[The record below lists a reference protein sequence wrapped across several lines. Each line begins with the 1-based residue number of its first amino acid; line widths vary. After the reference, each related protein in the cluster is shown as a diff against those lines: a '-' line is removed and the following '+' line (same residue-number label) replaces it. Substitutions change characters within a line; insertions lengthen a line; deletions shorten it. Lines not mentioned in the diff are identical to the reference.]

1 MRYIENIVN
10 EIYDYSKIPFQLI
23 VNEISVY
30 SSQKFKIHE
39 NCIKKKIEY
48 RNIRYTLI
56 ISNEYS
62 LAINLLIFCLKSK
75 LKDIALKK
83 EDIII
88 SLLNDK
94 EIDKEIINNIYPE
107 INEKFQFINIFIDKY
122 SEHIISYIKESYLG
136 SDTEVITYN
145 ESILIIGNFE
155 DALEH
160 ANSIK
165 ETINNEWYKKC
176 YISYCEVYNYL
187 NIKNAYKETSYKVQ
201 LAVKYG
207 VSEEIFDENKLIL
220 EGIVEAIP
228 EELKNKIFSSFNSKI
243 SELDNEMIRTIEIF
257 FKCGLN
263 LSDSA
268 RELYIHRNTLIYR
281 LEKIQKITG
290 YDIRIF
296 NNAMLFK
303 IIFLYLG
310 RKKQFNY

>member
-23 VNEISVY
+23 VNGISIY
-30 SSQKFKIHE
+30 SSPKFKVHE

-48 RNIRYTLI
+48 RNIKYTLI

-62 LAINLLIFCLKSK
+62 LTTNLLIFCLKSK

-88 SLLNDK
+88 SLLNSK

-107 INEKFQFINIFIDKY
+107 INEKFQLINIFVDKY
-122 SEHIISYIKESYLG
+122 SEEIISNLKESYLR
-136 SDTEVITYN
+136 SNVEVIVYN

-155 DALEH
+155 DVLED

-165 ETINNEWYKKC
+165 ETINNELYKKC

-187 NIKNAYKETSYKVQ
+187 DIRNAYKETLYKLQ

-207 VSEEIFDENKLIL
+207 VSEEIFDEKKLIL
-220 EGIVEAIP
+220 ESIVESIP
-228 EELKNKIFSSFNSKI
+228 ENMKNKIFNSFNAKI
-243 SELDNEMIRTIEIF
+243 SKLDNEMIRTIEVF
-257 FKCGLN
+257 FRCGLN

-268 RELYIHRNTLIYR
+268 KELYIHRNTLIYR
-281 LEKIQKITG
+281 LEKIQKVTG
-290 YDIRIF
+290 YDIRNF

-303 IIFLYLG
+303 VIFLYLG
-310 RKKQFNY
+310 KKTI